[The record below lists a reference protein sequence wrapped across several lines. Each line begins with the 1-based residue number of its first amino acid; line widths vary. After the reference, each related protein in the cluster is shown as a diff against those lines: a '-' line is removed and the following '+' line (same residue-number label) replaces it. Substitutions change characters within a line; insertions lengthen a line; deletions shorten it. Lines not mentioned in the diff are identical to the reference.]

1 MNPNYWQ
8 MPEDSTELKKG
19 MSYDTELVRGMIYED
34 EPNELAV
41 K

>member
-19 MSYDTELVRGMIYED
+19 MSYDTELVR
-34 EPNELAV
+34 AV
-41 K
+41 NL

>member
-19 MSYDTELVRGMIYED
+19 MSYDTELVRGSDSRSGYTPER
-34 EPNELAV
+34 
-41 K
+41 